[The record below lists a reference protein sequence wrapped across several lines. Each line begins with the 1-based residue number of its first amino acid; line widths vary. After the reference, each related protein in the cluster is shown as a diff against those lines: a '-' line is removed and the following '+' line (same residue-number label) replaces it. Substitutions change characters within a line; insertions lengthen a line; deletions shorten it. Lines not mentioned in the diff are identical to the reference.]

1 MLFRSR
7 DGSGLVLWYALSSN
21 FRKASGTTVINGDT
35 QGTLTVTGST
45 SASNVVALIIAPGN
59 ALNGQDRSSNTIL
72 NYLES
77 ASASTTATDTASES
91 FSTAQSSETFNDRL
105 VIVTQ
110 ADLMAVVEPLV
121 AARIERDV
129 KPYITEYYSV
139 DSSNLGW
146 SAYPFAATFA
156 NPTPGTSGSG
166 TTRAAHRR
174 DYLPRMTSDPALE
187 LPRPLAPLDRRE
199 LRHGAEGGVGEGL
212 SGLDLF
218 AEELRLAQAQLS
230 SITGE
235 FSSDDLLGV
244 IFSRFCIGK

>member
-1 MLFRSR
+1 MLFRSASTCSVPTNYAPVGRFPWKTIGTETLR

-129 KPYITEYYSV
+129 KE
-139 DSSNLGW
+139 D
-146 SAYPFAATFA
+146 
-156 NPTPGTSGSG
+156 
-166 TTRAAHRR
+166 TRRRRR
-174 DYLPRMTSDPALE
+174 DADVRIARQVLRFVGAHVTDQIDAAGHELRDLGLAVGHRNRVDALE
-187 LPRPLAPLDRRE
+187 
-199 LRHGAEGGVGEGL
+199 
-212 SGLDLF
+212 
-218 AEELRLAQAQLS
+218 
-230 SITGE
+230 
-235 FSSDDLLGV
+235 
-244 IFSRFCIGK
+244 IGRAHV